1 MNKSAR
7 VALRKSFFI
16 TLLYVGLGT
25 ISVLCLG
32 DNLPPNKFIDDVLT
46 LILFVTMPVTCI
58 SFGIMYTSPNYA
70 AVLIVQSIIFLLF
83 WLIVFAILDRKNKA
97 NSNRGASASRN

>member
-1 MNKSAR
+1 MNHSTFI
-7 VALRKSFFI
+7 ALKKSFLI

-32 DNLPPNKFIDDVLT
+32 PNSPSSEFINDLLT
-46 LILFVTMPVTCI
+46 LILFVTIPVTFI
-58 SFGIMYTSPNYA
+58 SIGIMYSSPNYD

-83 WLIVFAILDRKNKA
+83 WLIVFSILNRKNKINA
-97 NSNRGASASRN
+97 N